1 MTLAVKFLYLA
12 VKLTIDM
19 LVLNI
24 VTLLNLLLLFTLLY
38 FRKDNA
44 LPNKILALILIN
56 PGINFISNV
65 TILSG
70 VFSYFPYVFFFGQIT
85 CFAFAPLVHMYCC
98 LLLGLKINYKH
109 PVYIITCLA
118 MLMSA
123 GFGVE
128 FTLMDQTGKKAY
140 LDGLINEPYPWQMNV
155 INSVF
160 ILLQQIY
167 FTITAIKI
175 YKHRKKFAANF
186 SDFGKTRIV
195 YAQKFIVLIW
205 IFNLITIT
213 LYATLPM
220 TTVEY
225 VILPL
230 VLTGIYFF
238 ILYYSFHH
246 HSIFTQKSYDEL
258 VADSFIIEIKPE
270 GKSAKANTLRNAEIL
285 LLAQQ
290 IDDYLNDHEPF
301 AYTDFSLETLSLQM
315 EIPPSKLSN
324 AITNG
329 LKKSFYDLIN
339 EKRVEKAL
347 KLLKDSET
355 QPSLDQVAQKS
366 GFNNRASFYRA
377 FKKHTDSSPREYLKS
392 VED

>member
-1 MTLAVKFLYLA
+1 
-12 VKLTIDM
+12 M

-109 PVYIITCLA
+109 PVYFITCLA
-118 MLMSA
+118 MLMSV

-128 FTLMDQTGKKAY
+128 FAFMSDAAQKTY
-140 LDGLINEPYPWQMNV
+140 LDGLMNEPYPWQMDL
-155 INSVF
+155 INTVF
-160 ILLQQIY
+160 IVLQQVY
-167 FTITAIKI
+167 FTITAIKV
-175 YKHRKKFAANF
+175 YKHRDKFAANF

-220 TTVEY
+220 TIVEY
-225 VILPL
+225 IILPL

-246 HSIFTQKSYDEL
+246 HSIFTQKTYDEL
-258 VADSFIIEIKPE
+258 VADSSIIEIDAK
-270 GKSAKANTLRNAEIL
+270 GKNSKANTLQNAELL

-290 IDDYLNDHEPF
+290 IEDHLNEYEPF
-301 AYTDFSLETLSLQM
+301 AYNDFSLESLSNQM
-315 EIPPSKLSN
+315 EIPPAKLSN
-324 AITNG
+324 AITKG
-329 LKKSFYDLIN
+329 LKKTFYD
-339 EKRVEKAL
+339 
-347 KLLKDSET
+347 
-355 QPSLDQVAQKS
+355 
-366 GFNNRASFYRA
+366 
-377 FKKHTDSSPREYLKS
+377 
-392 VED
+392 